1 MEGAGVWDQHPTM
14 VIKAACDYADSHKS
28 KEWQGYAA
36 AMAAACLKVFLE
48 EWSIIDQV
56 ADEGEFFNI
65 QRGFPVIDANIY
77 CQTDY
82 RALCGMSR
90 STTYPD
96 LLDVQTRLDV

>member
-14 VIKAACDYADSHKS
+14 VIKAACDYADSRKS

-65 QRGFPVIDANIY
+65 Q
-77 CQTDY
+77 
-82 RALCGMSR
+82 
-90 STTYPD
+90 
-96 LLDVQTRLDV
+96 